1 LLQPHSCGCPIDI
14 AQNAK
19 LIYLQRERKE
29 SGMAG
34 ILDGRVALVTGG
46 GSGIGRATAVAMAR
60 EGARVA
66 VSDLSKEGIEA
77 TVALINAAGGQS
89 ITIAGDVT
97 EEADV
102 ANMVARTISA
112 FGRIDCAFNNAGVA
126 PRSVGPGG
134 QRIHELTQSSVDE
147 MLSINLMGVF
157 LCLKHEISQML
168 AQGGG
173 GAIVNTASIA
183 GLVGLP
189 MAAHYVAAK
198 HGVVGLTK
206 AAAMEYAED
215 GIRVNCINPGYI
227 ETPMTKE
234 TMETRFDQIM
244 AKVPMRRLGLPHEIA
259 EAVVW
264 MCSEKASFMTG
275 ASHLVDGGYC
285 AV

>member
-1 LLQPHSCGCPIDI
+1 
-14 AQNAK
+14 
-19 LIYLQRERKE
+19 
-29 SGMAG
+29 MTG
-34 ILDGRVALVTGG
+34 ILDGKVALVTGAA
-46 GSGIGRATAVAMAR
+46 SGIGRATAIAMAR

-66 VSDLSKEGIEA
+66 VSDLVAEGSEA
-77 TVALINAAGGQS
+77 TVAMINAAGGQS
-89 ITIAGDVT
+89 IAIAADVT

-102 ANMVARTISA
+102 ASMVARTVSA

-126 PRSVGPGG
+126 ARSVGPPG
-134 QRIHELTQSSVDE
+134 QRLHELSQPSVAR

-157 LCLKHEISQML
+157 LCLKYEIVQML

-173 GAIVNTASIA
+173 GAIVNTSSIA
-183 GLVGLP
+183 GLIGLP
-189 MAAHYVAAK
+189 TSAHYVAAK

-206 AAAMEYAED
+206 TAAMEYAQD

-227 ETPMTKE
+227 QTPMTKE
-234 TMETRFDQIM
+234 TMEARFDEIM
-244 AKVPMRRLGLPHEIA
+244 PKVPMRRLGSPEEIA

-285 AV
+285 AA

>member
-1 LLQPHSCGCPIDI
+1 
-14 AQNAK
+14 
-19 LIYLQRERKE
+19 
-29 SGMAG
+29 MAG

-46 GSGIGRATAVAMAR
+46 GSGIGQATAAAMAR

-66 VSDLSKEGIEA
+66 VSDLSKEGAEI

-89 ITIAGDVT
+89 IAIAGDVT

-102 ANMVARTISA
+102 MSMVARTVLA

-126 PRSVGPGG
+126 PRSVGPAG
-134 QRIHELTQSSVDE
+134 QRIHELTELSVAR
-147 MLSINLMGVF
+147 MLSVNLMGVF
-157 LCLKHEISQML
+157 LCLKHEIAQML

-183 GLVGLP
+183 GMIGLP

-206 AAAMEYAED
+206 TAAMEYAED

-227 ETPMTKE
+227 ETPMTRE
-234 TMETRFDQIM
+234 TMETRFDEIV
-244 AKVPMRRLGLPHEIA
+244 AKVPMRRLGVANEIA

-275 ASHLVDGGYC
+275 ASQLVDGGYC
-285 AV
+285 AA

>member
-1 LLQPHSCGCPIDI
+1 
-14 AQNAK
+14 
-19 LIYLQRERKE
+19 
-29 SGMAG
+29 MAG

-46 GSGIGRATAVAMAR
+46 ASGIGQATAVAMAR

-66 VSDLSKEGIEA
+66 ISDLSREGIEE
-77 TVALINAAGGQS
+77 TFALVSAIGGQS
-89 ITIAGDVT
+89 IAIDGDVT
-97 EEADV
+97 READV
-102 ANMVARTISA
+102 ANMVARTVSA

-126 PRSVGPGG
+126 PRSVGPPG
-134 QRIHELTQSSVDE
+134 QRTHELTEFSVAG
-147 MLSINLMGVF
+147 MLSVNLMGVF
-157 LCLKHEISQML
+157 LCMKHEIAQML

-183 GLVGLP
+183 GLIGLP
-189 MAAHYVAAK
+189 AAAHYVAAK

-206 AAAMEYAED
+206 TAAMEYAQD

-227 ETPMTKE
+227 ETPMTRE
-234 TMETRFDQIM
+234 TMETRFDEIV
-244 AKVPMRRLGLPHEIA
+244 AKVPMRRLGLANEIA

-275 ASHLVDGGYC
+275 ASQLVDGGYC

>member
-1 LLQPHSCGCPIDI
+1 
-14 AQNAK
+14 
-19 LIYLQRERKE
+19 
-29 SGMAG
+29 MAG
-34 ILDGRVALVTGG
+34 ILEGKVALVTGG

-66 VSDLSKEGIEA
+66 VSDLSREGIEA
-77 TVALINAAGGQS
+77 TVALINSAGGQS
-89 ITIAGDVT
+89 IAIDGDVT

-126 PRSVGPGG
+126 PRSVGPAG
-134 QRIHELTQSSVDE
+134 QRLHELTQSSAAK

-157 LCLKHEISQML
+157 LCLKYEIAQML

-183 GLVGLP
+183 GLVALP
-189 MAAHYVAAK
+189 MSAHYVAAK

-206 AAAMEYAED
+206 AAAMEYAQD

-227 ETPMTKE
+227 ETPMTRE
-234 TMETRFDQIM
+234 TMETRFDEIM
-244 AKVPMRRLGLPHEIA
+244 AKVPMRRLGLPSEIA

-275 ASHLVDGGYC
+275 A
-285 AV
+285 